1 MDAALA
7 EVNQRR
13 LADRLREAGLRVTL
27 PRVTVLGKLERMHGH
42 CSADDVLASLREG
55 GIDLG
60 RASVY
65 NIMNDFVRTGLV
77 MVADVGPGRTLYE
90 LTNDWHAHFV
100 CTDCGKVF
108 DVPAS
113 DLPDPSK
120 LRSACGFTA
129 REVQINFKG
138 PCPENGDCPENKTT
152 PTTS

>member
-1 MDAALA
+1 VDAALA
-7 EVNQRR
+7 EVNQR
-13 LADRLREAGLRVTL
+13 LSARLREAGLRVTL
-27 PRVTVLGKLERMHGH
+27 PRVTVLGTLERMHGH
-42 CSADDVLASLREG
+42 CSADDVLAALRTG
-55 GIDLG
+55 GVDLG

-108 DVPAS
+108 DVPAAE
-113 DLPDPSK
+113 LPDPGK
-120 LRSACGFTA
+120 LRSACGFET

-138 PCPENGDCPENKTT
+138 PCPENGKCQGKQTEA
-152 PTTS
+152 PTA

>member
-1 MDAALA
+1 VDAALA

-13 LADRLREAGLRVTL
+13 LANRLREAGLRVTL
-27 PRVTVLGKLERMHGH
+27 PRSTVLGTLERMHGH
-42 CSADDVLASLREG
+42 CSADDVLAALRAS

-100 CTDCGKVF
+100 CTDCGQVF
-108 DVPAS
+108 DVPAAA
-113 DLPDPSK
+113 LPDPGT
-120 LRSACGFTA
+120 LRSACGFEA

-138 PCPENGDCPENKTT
+138 PCPNNGACPNEAVERTT
-152 PTTS
+152 P

>member
-1 MDAALA
+1 VDAALA

-13 LADRLREAGLRVTL
+13 LAERLREASLRVTL
-27 PRVTVLGKLERMHGH
+27 PRVTVLGTLERMHGH
-42 CSADDVLASLREG
+42 CSADDVLAALRES

-108 DVPAS
+108 DVPAA
-113 DLPDPSK
+113 DLPDPRK
-120 LRSACGFTA
+120 LRSACGFEA

-138 PCPENGDCPENKTT
+138 PCPETAPCPSLSGVPPT
-152 PTTS
+152 P